1 MQLHIND
8 MTPETFL
15 AEYWQK
21 KPLVIRQG
29 FKNFE
34 DLLKGLTGISM
45 FQSKEELLKEHIG
58 EESYQLLQQIKRAN
72 QLKGIQA
79 MMPFELKIQ

>member
-34 DLLKGLTGISM
+34 DLLTPEEMAGLATNEMVESRRVSNKGGVWDAE
-45 FQSKEELLKEHIG
+45 FG
-58 EESYQLLQQIKRAN
+58 
-72 QLKGIQA
+72 
-79 MMPFELKIQ
+79 PFESHEHLGDSEWTLIV